1 MYNFFLYN
9 KDSKIVISNQAIDK
23 VKTKFGLSYE
33 IINTVKEKDSIDVVK
48 QRTIR
53 SYPKCK
59 FIKYYHKTWTLSTET
74 KKKMAK
80 AKKGKKWDQATK
92 DKISATMKGKSNFQG
107 KKHSEASKRKTSMSM
122 LGKQQTKGKTW
133 IYNPITDQE
142 KRIDDRHKMI
152 PGFRLGRSYDI
163 CEIVRHNFSAT
174 KSPKEKLSN
183 EDPHSY

>member
-9 KDSKIVISNQAIDK
+9 KDNKIVISNHTIDK
-23 VKTKFGLSYE
+23 VKSKFGLSYE
-33 IINTVKEKDSIDVVK
+33 IINTVKEKESIDVVK

-59 FIKYYHKTWTLSTET
+59 FVKYFHKTWTLSTET

-92 DKISATMKGKSNFQG
+92 DKISATMKGKSNFEG
-107 KKHSEASKRKTSMSM
+107 KKHTEASKRKTSASM
-122 LGKQQTKGKTW
+122 KGKQQVKGKTW

-142 KRIDDRHKMI
+142 KRIDDRYKVL

-163 CEIVRHNFSAT
+163 CEIVRHNFIAT
-174 KSPKEKLSN
+174 RSPKEKQSN
-183 EDPHSY
+183 QDTHSY